1 MKYIRKGKEP
11 DSLTQHRLK
20 PHSDYDNYKEKD
32 NLRQTLLKEQG
43 YICCYCMQRIN
54 MDKMKIEHWHPQS
67 KLPDKQ
73 LDYKNILGACMGNEG
88 QPEHLQHCDTQKGD
102 KIITIN
108 PTNENC
114 ESFIKFSVSG
124 KISSDNELVNKDLN
138 ETLNLNQETL
148 RKNRE
153 AVLDEA
159 IKSFQ
164 KRHAGQWTRE
174 ILERE
179 ISRWS
184 SSNNGVYK
192 PYCQIVVYYFQK
204 KLSRR

>member
-32 NLRQTLLKEQG
+32 DLRQTLLTEQG

-67 KLPDKQ
+67 KYPDEQ
-73 LDYKNILGACMGNEG
+73 LNYKNMLGACMGNEG
-88 QPEHLQHCDTQKGD
+88 QPEHLQHCDTRKGD
-102 KIITIN
+102 ENITIN
-108 PTNENC
+108 PINENC
-114 ESFIKFSVSG
+114 ESFIKFSSFG
-124 KISSDNELVNKDLN
+124 EISSDNEHISKDLN
-138 ETLNLNQETL
+138 ETLNLNEETIV
-148 RKNRE
+148 KNRRS
-153 AVLDEA
+153 VLDEA
-159 IKSFQ
+159 LKNFQ
-164 KRHAGQWTRE
+164 KKRAGQWTRE

-184 SSNNGVYK
+184 SSSHGAYK
-192 PYCQIVVYYFQK
+192 PYCQIVIYYFQK